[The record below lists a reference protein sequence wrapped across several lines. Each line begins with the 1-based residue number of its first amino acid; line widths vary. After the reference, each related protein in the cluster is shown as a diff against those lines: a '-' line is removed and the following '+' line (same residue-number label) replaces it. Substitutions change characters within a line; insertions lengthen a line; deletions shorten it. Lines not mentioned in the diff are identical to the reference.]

1 MTLRYLIDTDWAIH
15 YLNGH
20 PQIVQRLKNLRN
32 QGLGISVVSLAELY
46 EGIYYSADPEGSEK
60 GLADLLVELA
70 IVGID
75 KETAERSAKSSRK
88 RKACQESVSGMIF
101 DILTRQVFSNESIQ
115 ELAGPKFFEE
125 MGCRHDLR
133 AVVGPAPH
141 LLSANHD
148 LSLQS
153 HFLA

>member
-60 GLADLLVELA
+60 GLADLLGELA

-75 KETAERSAKSSRK
+75 KETCRAFGKERGRLRAAGRMIGDFDLLIGATALQHNLTLLTNNRGHFGVMEGLSL
-88 RKACQESVSGMIF
+88 ESV
-101 DILTRQVFSNESIQ
+101 
-115 ELAGPKFFEE
+115 
-125 MGCRHDLR
+125 
-133 AVVGPAPH
+133 
-141 LLSANHD
+141 
-148 LSLQS
+148 
-153 HFLA
+153 

>member
-60 GLADLLVELA
+60 GLADLLGELA

-75 KETAERSAKSSRK
+75 KESGDGGFCTVIFQRGASHFIDRFRRVDSQRSA
-88 RKACQESVSGMIF
+88 
-101 DILTRQVFSNESIQ
+101 
-115 ELAGPKFFEE
+115 
-125 MGCRHDLR
+125 
-133 AVVGPAPH
+133 
-141 LLSANHD
+141 
-148 LSLQS
+148 LQ
-153 HFLA
+153 F